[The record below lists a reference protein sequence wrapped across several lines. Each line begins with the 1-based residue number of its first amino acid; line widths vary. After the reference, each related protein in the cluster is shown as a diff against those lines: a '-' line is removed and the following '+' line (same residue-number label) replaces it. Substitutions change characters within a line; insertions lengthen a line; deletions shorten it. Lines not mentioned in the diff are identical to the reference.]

1 MKAQDRFRIAIVAP
15 FPSPHATHEGWMTRI
30 ASIDRQLAGIQRV
43 YLDFSEHH
51 ADFRGEVTRHDRERA
66 EVLLNPSGDGSMD
79 FVSKLAET
87 VHLFYVHTLHL
98 AEYMLPWL
106 NTGKV
111 SVDIHGVTPEEEEML
126 GRSHLR
132 ERYEAVERE
141 VLGGARCCICV
152 SESMAEHY
160 ADKYPSLLPTWLTLP
175 ICPVFPG
182 DPELHRSPSTDDR
195 RPVALYSGGTQ
206 VWQNLDAMLAL
217 AESAGEE
224 IDFRFLSHDQA
235 TIRRRIEELGVRH
248 PPAVGYC
255 NKAELI
261 AAYRAADFGLV
272 LRDDSPVNRV
282 SCPTKL
288 VEYLSFGLIPVV
300 RSPCLGDFHR
310 FGYAYVTEE
319 EFKDGLLP
327 DSASR
332 AWMIEHNLRIVDKPK
347 AQFEAGTRALREMV
361 QAGAAGKD
369 DHGDRRDTRTP
380 ATAPP
385 AGSAVR
391 HPDFFVNLAKADC
404 EEYFAR
410 KPAWVTRD
418 QSFLSINYVMG
429 LVKHF
434 KPRTMLE
441 IGVSAGLTSGAML
454 VASHTYDED
463 AMVYGIDLA
472 DDVYYQPA
480 KKIGALVDEA
490 YPELRS
496 RLRLLLGK
504 TCTDV
509 PDLFEEPI
517 DFVYVDTL
525 HSHPWPTLDV
535 LNSLTR
541 LREGGIIAMDGIR
554 FGAPGHDGSAYFYH
568 HYPGDKLTC
577 DGVQTGAVFV
587 HDRQALFE
595 HCREVLEL
603 GWQVDVGR
611 DTLKKTVANVEEH
624 FGAEKAK
631 RVRGVCEARYG
642 HLMRFSAT
650 YNLAATIQW
659 EYVEGAKRLARLEA
673 EASAE
678 AEEPVPPPAAERHFH
693 DLRHFRRS
701 VLDRHTCFP
710 CRVLEIGAFSAPTV
724 DPSEAEVK
732 FLDYYATEE
741 LRSMARANGAD
752 PASVVA
758 VDYVCRTDDYS
769 EVVEE
774 SFDVLVANHVL
785 EHVDRTIAWLRMVR
799 NLLRDGGLLFLV
811 LPDKKKSFDRFRPD
825 TPLSHL
831 LYEHLAPEQDVSSVH
846 GFETTLYYDMTYISE
861 ENDPAIKLDVGRL
874 AQGIATSHPGVHRHV
889 FQFETFG
896 EKIMKPLLYTGLID
910 FSLLEIRNC
919 LQFGEFAIV
928 LKAGRDDGPADPGG
942 LFGPATDSLPY
953 LDATRS
959 PGR

>member
-15 FPSPHATHEGWMTRI
+15 FPSPHVPHEGWMTRI
-30 ASIDRQLAGIQRV
+30 ASIDRQLEGIQRV

-51 ADFRGEVTRHDRERA
+51 ADFRGEIARHDRERA
-66 EVLLNPSGDGSMD
+66 EVLLNPSGERSMD
-79 FVSKLAET
+79 FVSRLADT
-87 VHLFYVHTLHL
+87 VSLFYVHTLHL

-111 SVDIHGVTPEEEEML
+111 SVDIHGVTPEEEDML

-152 SESMAEHY
+152 SDSMAEHY

-182 DPELHRSPSTDDR
+182 GPGLHRTPPADDR
-195 RPVALYSGGTQ
+195 PPVALYSGGTQ

-255 NKAELI
+255 DKSELG

-288 VEYLSFGLIPVV
+288 VEYLSFGLVPVV

-332 AWMIEHNLRIVDKPK
+332 AWMIEHNLRIADKPK

-361 QAGAAGKD
+361 QDGAAGKD
-369 DHGDRRDTRTP
+369 GHGGRRNPRTPAP
-380 ATAPP
+380 ATAPL
-385 AGSAVR
+385 AGSAMRRPADR
-391 HPDFFVNLAKADC
+391 H
-404 EEYFAR
+404 Y
-410 KPAWVTRD
+410 
-418 QSFLSINYVMG
+418 
-429 LVKHF
+429 
-434 KPRTMLE
+434 
-441 IGVSAGLTSGAML
+441 
-454 VASHTYDED
+454 
-463 AMVYGIDLA
+463 
-472 DDVYYQPA
+472 
-480 KKIGALVDEA
+480 
-490 YPELRS
+490 
-496 RLRLLLGK
+496 
-504 TCTDV
+504 
-509 PDLFEEPI
+509 
-517 DFVYVDTL
+517 
-525 HSHPWPTLDV
+525 
-535 LNSLTR
+535 
-541 LREGGIIAMDGIR
+541 
-554 FGAPGHDGSAYFYH
+554 
-568 HYPGDKLTC
+568 
-577 DGVQTGAVFV
+577 
-587 HDRQALFE
+587 
-595 HCREVLEL
+595 
-603 GWQVDVGR
+603 
-611 DTLKKTVANVEEH
+611 
-624 FGAEKAK
+624 
-631 RVRGVCEARYG
+631 
-642 HLMRFSAT
+642 
-650 YNLAATIQW
+650 
-659 EYVEGAKRLARLEA
+659 
-673 EASAE
+673 
-678 AEEPVPPPAAERHFH
+678 H

-701 VLDRHTCFP
+701 VLDRHTRFP

-769 EVVEE
+769 EVVEG

-785 EHVDRTIAWLRMVR
+785 EHVDRTIQWLRMVR
-799 NLLRDGGLLFLV
+799 NLIRDGGLLFLV
-811 LPDKKKSFDRFRPD
+811 LPDKKQSFDRFRPD

-846 GFETTLYYDMTYISE
+846 GFEATLYYDMTYIGE
-861 ENDPAIKLDVGRL
+861 ENDPEIMLDVERL
-874 AQGIATSHPGVHRHV
+874 ARGIAASHPGVHRHV

-896 EKIMKPLLYTGLID
+896 EKIMKPLLYTGLVD

-919 LQFGEFAIV
+919 PQFGEFAIV
-928 LKAGRDDGPADPGG
+928 LKAGRNDGPADPGD
-942 LFGPATDSLPY
+942 LFSPAPDSLPY

>member
-51 ADFRGEVTRHDRERA
+51 ADFRGEVARHDRERA

-87 VHLFYVHTLHL
+87 VNLFYVHTLHL

-111 SVDIHGVTPEEEEML
+111 CVDIHGVTPEEEELL

-132 ERYEAVERE
+132 ERYETVERE

-182 DPELHRSPSTDDR
+182 DPELHRNPSTDDR

-235 TIRRRIEELGVRH
+235 TIRRRIEELGVRP

-300 RSPCLGDFHR
+300 RSPCLGDFDR

-332 AWMIEHNLRIVDKPK
+332 AWMIEHNLRIVEKPK

-369 DHGDRRDTRTP
+369 DHGDRRNTRTP

-391 HPDFFVNLAKADC
+391 HPDFFMNPAKA
-404 EEYFAR
+404 EE
-410 KPAWVTRD
+410 
-418 QSFLSINYVMG
+418 
-429 LVKHF
+429 
-434 KPRTMLE
+434 
-441 IGVSAGLTSGAML
+441 
-454 VASHTYDED
+454 
-463 AMVYGIDLA
+463 
-472 DDVYYQPA
+472 
-480 KKIGALVDEA
+480 
-490 YPELRS
+490 
-496 RLRLLLGK
+496 
-504 TCTDV
+504 
-509 PDLFEEPI
+509 
-517 DFVYVDTL
+517 
-525 HSHPWPTLDV
+525 
-535 LNSLTR
+535 
-541 LREGGIIAMDGIR
+541 
-554 FGAPGHDGSAYFYH
+554 
-568 HYPGDKLTC
+568 
-577 DGVQTGAVFV
+577 
-587 HDRQALFE
+587 
-595 HCREVLEL
+595 
-603 GWQVDVGR
+603 
-611 DTLKKTVANVEEH
+611 
-624 FGAEKAK
+624 
-631 RVRGVCEARYG
+631 
-642 HLMRFSAT
+642 
-650 YNLAATIQW
+650 
-659 EYVEGAKRLARLEA
+659 
-673 EASAE
+673 
-678 AEEPVPPPAAERHFH
+678 HFH

-710 CRVLEIGAFSAPTV
+710 CRVLEVGAFSAPTV

-799 NLLRDGGLLFLV
+799 NLIRDGGLLFLV